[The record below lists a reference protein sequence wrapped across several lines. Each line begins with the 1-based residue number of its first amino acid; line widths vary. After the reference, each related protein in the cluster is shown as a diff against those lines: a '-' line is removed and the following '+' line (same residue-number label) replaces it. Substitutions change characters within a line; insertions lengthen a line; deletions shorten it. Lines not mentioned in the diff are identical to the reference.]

1 MPTYY
6 MECYKF
12 EKLEYKSGFLDDC
25 VDATYIIHLEG
36 NGRLPH
42 IHEQLRKFQPSRTVY
57 ISVNSGFKKCE
68 KNLPEA
74 IPPHDLIHAFLTVFK
89 DAEQKGYA
97 NILVLE
103 DDFIF
108 DDAVLIKDNT
118 DSICTFIKGREN
130 EAFLYSLGCLPYIQ
144 VPISY
149 RHRIVML
156 KAGTHACIYTKSVRD
171 IASRLYISKISD
183 WDIYTNHH
191 VKQYMYYIPLCY
203 QLFPETENSKHWKYF
218 PILSELNKGKI
229 VLLNM
234 DTTPVPGFQH
244 HYWFSLIVFFILLLI
259 VLYVAYIVG
268 KIVVGGRHGSLRIR
282 RRFGST
288 F

>member
-1 MPTYY
+1 

-12 EKLEYKSGFLDDC
+12 EKLEYKSGFLDEC
-25 VDATYIIHLEG
+25 VDATYIIHLDG

-42 IHEQLRKFQPSRTVY
+42 IHDQLQKFRPSATVY
-57 ISVNSGFKKCE
+57 ISINSGFKNCE

-74 IPPHDLIHAFLTVFK
+74 TPPHDLIHAFLSVFK
-89 DAEQKGYA
+89 HAEQMGYK

-108 DDAVLIKDNT
+108 DDAILEKDNA
-118 DSICTFIKGREN
+118 DSICKFIKRHEN

-149 RHRIVML
+149 RHRVAVV
-156 KAGTHACIYTKSVRD
+156 KGGTHACIYTKSIREQLMQTT
-171 IASRLYISKISD
+171 IKQISD
-183 WDIYTNHH
+183 WDIYTNHR

-218 PILSELNKGKI
+218 PFLTEMNKGTKG
-229 VLLNM
+229 LFNM
-234 DTTPVPGFQH
+234 DTTPIPGFQYY
-244 HYWFSLIVFFILLLI
+244 YWFSLIVFLMLLVI
-259 VLYVAYIVG
+259 VLCVAYFVARRMRSI
-268 KIVVGGRHGSLRIR
+268 RIR

-288 F
+288 FMKG

>member
-1 MPTYY
+1 

-12 EKLEYKSGFLDDC
+12 EKLEYKSGVLDDC

-36 NGRLPH
+36 NGRLAH
-42 IHEQLRKFQPSRTVY
+42 IHEQLQKFQPSKTVY
-57 ISVNSGFKKCE
+57 ITINPGFKKCE

-74 IPPHDLIHAFLTVFK
+74 TPPHDLIHAFLTVFK
-89 DAEQKGYA
+89 DAEQKRFK

-108 DDAVLIKDNT
+108 DDAILIKDNA
-118 DSICTFIKGREN
+118 DSICKFIKGREN

-149 RHRIVML
+149 KHRVAVV
-156 KAGTHACIYTKSVRD
+156 KGGTHACIYTKSIREQLMQTT
-171 IASRLYISKISD
+171 IKQISD

-191 VKQYMYYIPLCY
+191 VKQYMYFIPLCY

-218 PILSELNKGKI
+218 PFLTEMNKWTKG
-229 VLLNM
+229 VMNM
-234 DTTPVPGFQH
+234 DTTPIPGFQYY
-244 HYWFSLIVFFILLLI
+244 YWFSLIVFFILLLI
-259 VLYVAYIVG
+259 VLYVAYFVARRMRSI
-268 KIVVGGRHGSLRIR
+268 RIR

-288 F
+288 FMKG

>member
-1 MPTYY
+1 
-6 MECYKF
+6 MECYRF

-42 IHEQLRKFQPSRTVY
+42 IHDQLQKFHPSATVY
-57 ISVNSGFKKCE
+57 ISINPGFKNCE

-74 IPPHDLIHAFLTVFK
+74 TPPHDLIHAFLSVFK
-89 DAEQKGYA
+89 HAEQNGYN

-108 DDAVLIKDNT
+108 DDAILEKDNT
-118 DSICTFIKGREN
+118 DSICKFMQGRTK

-149 RHRIVML
+149 RHRTAVV
-156 KAGTHACIYTKSVRD
+156 KGGTHACIYTKSIREQLMLTS
-171 IASRLYISKISD
+171 IKEISD
-183 WDIYTNHH
+183 WDIYTNRS

-203 QLFPETENSKHWKYF
+203 QLFSDTENSKHWKYF
-218 PILSELNKGKI
+218 PLITEMNRGTKYI
-229 VLLNM
+229 FNM
-234 DTTPVPGFQH
+234 DTTPIPGFQYY
-244 HYWFSLIVFFILLLI
+244 YWFSLIVFLILLLI
-259 VLYVAYIVG
+259 VLYVAYFVARRMRSI
-268 KIVVGGRHGSLRIR
+268 RIR
-282 RRFGST
+282 RQFGST
-288 F
+288 FMKG